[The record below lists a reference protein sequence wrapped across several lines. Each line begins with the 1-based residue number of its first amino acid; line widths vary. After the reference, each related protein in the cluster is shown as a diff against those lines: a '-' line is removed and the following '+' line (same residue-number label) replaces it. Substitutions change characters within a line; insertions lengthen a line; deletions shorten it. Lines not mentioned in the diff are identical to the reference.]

1 MEANPREMECSG
13 TANYKINLNT
23 NILAGSNMR
32 SDSGKALSFINNTD
46 VRGEFEKI
54 IGNQNSL
61 SYWKNY
67 IRKRLKFSII
77 SKYERN
83 ITEDD
88 ILGQLQLWIYE
99 KNLLWDKVRYK
110 NFRHFMYSKIQNI
123 IRNMEKSLTIK
134 YEKYLLDEEP
144 GKKELDACPTT
155 HPESAEE
162 YVEINTD
169 RIGKPLCEGEDKFA
183 MHSSFPKK
191 WLNRAKFRETVRDIL
206 KDVKYTDLL
215 AVFTGLME
223 GKARCEIK
231 AEYGFTEREF
241 DNIMKRLYYKLR
253 KELPKEYEEMFSQ

>member
-1 MEANPREMECSG
+1 
-13 TANYKINLNT
+13 
-23 NILAGSNMR
+23 MR
-32 SDSGKALSFINNTD
+32 SDSGKALSFSKNTD

-67 IRKRLKFSII
+67 IRRRLKFSII

-99 KNLLWDKVRYK
+99 NNLKWDKERYK

-123 IRNMEKSLTIK
+123 IRNKEKSLTIK
-134 YEKYLLDEEP
+134 YEKYLLEEEP

-162 YVEINTD
+162 YVEINAE
-169 RIGKPLCEGEDKFA
+169 RIGKPLLDGEDRFA
-183 MHSSFPKK
+183 LHSSFPKK
-191 WLNRAKFRETVRDIL
+191 WLNRVKFRETVREIL

-215 AVFTGLME
+215 AIFTGLME

-231 AEYGFTEREF
+231 AEYGFTEGEF
-241 DNIMKRLYYKLR
+241 DSTMKRLYYKLR
-253 KELPKEYEEMFSQ
+253 RELPVEYKEMYSTDNN

>member
-1 MEANPREMECSG
+1 
-13 TANYKINLNT
+13 
-23 NILAGSNMR
+23 MR
-32 SDSGKALSFINNTD
+32 SDSGKAVSFIMNTD

-99 KNLLWDKVRYK
+99 KNLKWDKERYK

-123 IRNMEKSLTIK
+123 IRNKEKSLTIK
-134 YEKYLLDEEP
+134 YEKYLLEEET
-144 GKKELDACPTT
+144 GKREYDACPTT

-162 YVEINTD
+162 YVEINIE
-169 RIGKPLCEGEDKFA
+169 RIGKPLQKGEDKFA
-183 MHSSFPKK
+183 LHSNFPKK
-191 WLNRAKFRETVRDIL
+191 WLNRVKFRETVREIL
-206 KDVKYTDLL
+206 NDVKYTDRL
-215 AVFTGLME
+215 AIFTGLME
-223 GKARCEIK
+223 GKTRSEIK
-231 AEYGFTEREF
+231 AEYGLTESEYESTY
-241 DNIMKRLYYKLR
+241 KRLLYKLR
-253 KELPKEYEEMFSQ
+253 RELPVEYENMFSD